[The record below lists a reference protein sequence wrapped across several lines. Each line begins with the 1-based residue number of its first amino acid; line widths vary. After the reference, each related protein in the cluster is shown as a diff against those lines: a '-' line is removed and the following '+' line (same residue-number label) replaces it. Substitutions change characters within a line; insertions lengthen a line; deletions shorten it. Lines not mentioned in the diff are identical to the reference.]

1 MTEAT
6 LFSARHRP
14 TGRTVLRIG
23 GVLLGLTLVGAC
35 QTSTA
40 RRAGPRYETA
50 FSTLPTTG
58 NRPLVSLPNSGGAAS
73 VTETQSSA
81 GLRQRIILGQ
91 SRGRIDLTI
100 ASGRTWDDPAM
111 AKPSRAG
118 IAAELASLEGG
129 PYRILRRPVHNAYGP
144 LGVAL
149 GEGCAYAWQWI
160 DGLERV
166 ELGRGALRGPVSA
179 SLRVLHC
186 RPQTSAE
193 ALLADLVRMRLG
205 PTSDPSAG
213 LRRRRLATPKP
224 RTPQPVEAA
233 APTVP
238 DAPAPAAPAV
248 AVNGSRTLVTVP
260 QGAPNPPYL
269 AQPAPVATT
278 QPAVPT
284 VPRPASTGG
293 APDRPRF
300 LTDALPPSRT
310 GPGAPSPDSASPA
323 AESSTRTGGAPRPP
337 QGW

>member
-6 LFSARHRP
+6 LFPARHRP

-100 ASGRTWDDPAM
+100 ASAAPGTIRRWR
-111 AKPSRAG
+111 SRAG
-118 IAAELASLEGG
+118 PASLPNSRASKAVPIGS
-129 PYRILRRPVHNAYGP
+129 
-144 LGVAL
+144 
-149 GEGCAYAWQWI
+149 CA
-160 DGLERV
+160 
-166 ELGRGALRGPVSA
+166 GRCTTPTAPWASPWAMAAPMRGSG
-179 SLRVLHC
+179 S
-186 RPQTSAE
+186 TGSS
-193 ALLADLVRMRLG
+193 G
-205 PTSDPSAG
+205 SSW
-213 LRRRRLATPKP
+213 
-224 RTPQPVEAA
+224 AA
-233 APTVP
+233 APCAGPSRPRCAFSIVARNPVP
-238 DAPAPAAPAV
+238 RRSSRSGADAARPDIRSERGTAPPSPRDSEAADAAARRGRRADRPGRACS
-248 AVNGSRTLVTVP
+248 GRPSRRGERKPHPRDPFRRERRTRP
-260 QGAPNPPYL
+260 IS

-310 GPGAPSPDSASPA
+310 GPGAPSPDSTSPA